1 MSTNYENAIDSNR
14 ESNGNDATS
23 VLKNDCTFNIE
34 EHACKLEIMTD
45 CDDVNVNDNINAN
58 IDANQNEINANAI
71 TMMDDQSNDL
81 NKNDLRNLF
90 EPEITSQAIVEKIQ
104 NINRAELKEEMAP
117 TIRAINRE
125 SGQGDEPVIVEAGT
139 TKYLEANGTI
149 KFLRNIQKG
158 SINIRNIQR

>member
-14 ESNGNDATS
+14 ENNGNDATS
-23 VLKNDCTFNIE
+23 VLKNDCTLNIE

-58 IDANQNEINANAI
+58 IDANQNEINATAI
-71 TMMDDQSNDL
+71 TKMDDQSNDL
-81 NKNDLRNLF
+81 NKSDFRNLF

-117 TIRAINRE
+117 TIRAINTE
-125 SGQGDEPVIVEAGT
+125 SDQGDEPVIVEADT